1 MPQEN
6 LKYKTKKGIYWTFV
20 EQFCNYGLQFIVG
33 IIMARLLS
41 PSDYGITALPAVFI
55 VVAEVFINGGF
66 GTAMVRKPE
75 LTEKDI
81 STAFIYSIS
90 VGLLCYL
97 ILYLS
102 APYIAIFYNT
112 PVLTPLIRVT
122 ALSFL
127 WGPLVTPQTIILQR
141 RLDFKTPARI
151 TIITKIIGAIIGIC
165 LAYMGYGLWSLV
177 IMNVVSS
184 FLSFVQTWFAVKW
197 IPKKKWSRDSFNYLW
212 GYGNK
217 LILSSLL
224 EKIYQNIIPIVL
236 GKYFS
241 TYDLGLYSRAK
252 GYASLPAV
260 QGTSIVQRVVFP
272 TLSKQQDDIKALER
286 NYRKMLKVTAFV
298 IFPVMVLL
306 SALARPLIIVM
317 LTEKWEECVV
327 LLQIIC
333 FSSLWYPIHVINL
346 TLLQVKG
353 RSDLFLKLEVI
364 KKIIGICAIVLTLPF
379 GLVVF
384 CAAQIVNSIISLIIN
399 TRYTGKILSIGF
411 IEQMKDLLPTLS
423 LSMLCFVII
432 SIINVF
438 IESNYLQIVVGII
451 IGTCIY
457 VGGALIFKFSELSD
471 VKYMINFKK

>member
-1 MPQEN
+1 MSQEN

-298 IFPVMVLL
+298 IFPIMVLL

-384 CAAQIVNSIISLIIN
+384 CAAQIVISIISLIIN
-399 TRYTGKILSIGF
+399 THYTGKILSIGF

>member
-1 MPQEN
+1 MSQEN

-102 APYIAIFYNT
+102 APFIAIFYNT

>member
-1 MPQEN
+1 MPEEN
-6 LKYKTKKGIYWTFV
+6 IKYKTKKGIYWTFV

-102 APYIAIFYNT
+102 APFIAIFYNT

-384 CAAQIVNSIISLIIN
+384 CAAQILNSIISLIIN

>member
-1 MPQEN
+1 MSQEN

-41 PSDYGITALPAVFI
+41 PSDYGITALPAVFL

-102 APYIAIFYNT
+102 APFIAIFYNT